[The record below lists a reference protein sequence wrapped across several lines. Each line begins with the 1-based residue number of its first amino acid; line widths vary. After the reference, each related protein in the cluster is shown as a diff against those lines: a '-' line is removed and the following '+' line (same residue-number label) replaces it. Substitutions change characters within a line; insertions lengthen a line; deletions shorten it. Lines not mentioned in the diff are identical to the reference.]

1 MDETTEGLV
10 PYFEEIKSEKSYI
23 LSFPIF
29 HMWKDSMA

>member
-23 LSFPIF
+23 LSIPIF